1 MNFSAEIWL
10 ARHGETAWSLS
21 GQHTGRTD
29 ISLTTHGEE
38 QAKSLGRLL
47 GGREFGLVMTSPLQR
62 ALQTCRIAGYGDV
75 AEIEPDLAEW
85 HYGALEGRLATE
97 FAAERPGWNL
107 WKDGPPEGETIEA
120 VAARAG
126 RVIERCLGAEGPVL
140 LFAHGHLLRILAS
153 VWIAAEPREM
163 AQRLALSTA
172 SLSLLSWEKQ
182 TRVIGSWNRVESPQ
196 ALPI

>member
-29 ISLTTHGEE
+29 IPLTAHGEE
-38 QAKSLGRLL
+38 QAASLGRLL
-47 GGREFGLVMTSPLQR
+47 GGKQFGLVLTSPLQR
-62 ALQTCRIAGYGDV
+62 AAETCRIAGYGEV
-75 AEIEPDLAEW
+75 AEVEPDLAEW
-85 HYGALEGRLATE
+85 HYGKLEGRLTAELT
-97 FAAERPGWNL
+97 AERPGWTL
-107 WKDGPPEGETIEA
+107 WKDGPPEGEAIEE

-126 RVIERCLGAEGPVL
+126 RVIERCLEAEGPVL

-153 VWIAAEPREM
+153 VWIEAEPREM

-172 SLSLLSWEKQ
+172 SLSILTREKQ
-182 TRVIGSWNRVESPQ
+182 TRVIGSWNRMER
-196 ALPI
+196 

>member
-1 MNFSAEIWL
+1 MNISAEIWL

-29 ISLTTHGEE
+29 IPLTAHGEE
-38 QAKSLGRLL
+38 QAESLGRLL
-47 GGREFGLVMTSPLQR
+47 GGRQFGLVLTSPLQR
-62 ALQTCRIAGYGDV
+62 ARETCRIAGYGDV

-85 HYGALEGRLATE
+85 HYGALEGRLTAE
-97 FAAERPGWNL
+97 LVAERPGWNL

-126 RVIERCLGAEGPVL
+126 RVIERCLRANGPVL

-153 VWIAAEPREM
+153 VWVEAEPREM
-163 AQRLALSTA
+163 AQRLALHTA
-172 SLSLLSWEKQ
+172 SLSILTFEKQ
-182 TRVIGSWNRVESPQ
+182 TRVIGGWNRTER
-196 ALPI
+196 

>member
-29 ISLTTHGEE
+29 IPLTAHGEE
-38 QAKSLGRLL
+38 QAASVERLL
-47 GGREFGLVMTSPLQR
+47 GGKKFGLVLTSPLQR
-62 ALQTCRIAGYGDV
+62 ARETCRIAGYGDL
-75 AEIEPDLAEW
+75 AEVEPDLAEW
-85 HYGALEGRLATE
+85 HYGKLEGRLTAE
-97 FAAERPGWNL
+97 LAAERPGWNL
-107 WKDGPPEGETIEA
+107 WKDGPPEGETIEE

-153 VWIAAEPREM
+153 VWIQAAPEEI

-172 SLSLLSWEKQ
+172 SLSVLTLERQ
-182 TRVIGSWNRVESPQ
+182 TRVIGSWNRVER
-196 ALPI
+196 

>member
-1 MNFSAEIWL
+1 MNISAEIWL

-29 ISLTTHGEE
+29 IPLTAHGEE
-38 QAKSLGRLL
+38 QAASLARMLDGKR
-47 GGREFGLVMTSPLQR
+47 FGLVLTSPLQR
-62 ALQTCRIAGYGDV
+62 ARETCRIAGYGDV
-75 AEIEPDLAEW
+75 AVVEPDLAEW
-85 HYGALEGRLATE
+85 HYGALEGRLTAE
-97 FAAERPGWNL
+97 LVAERPGWSL

-126 RVIERCLGAEGPVL
+126 RVIERCLKQEGPVL

-153 VWIAAEPREM
+153 VWIQAEPREM

-172 SLSLLSWEKQ
+172 SLSVLTREKQ
-182 TRVIGSWNRVESPQ
+182 TRVIGSWNRVER
-196 ALPI
+196 